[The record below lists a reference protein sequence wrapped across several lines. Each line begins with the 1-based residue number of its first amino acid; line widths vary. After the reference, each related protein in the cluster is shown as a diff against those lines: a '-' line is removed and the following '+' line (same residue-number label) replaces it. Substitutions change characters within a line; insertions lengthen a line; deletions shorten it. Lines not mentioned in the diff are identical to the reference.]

1 MSGLTVVIGD
11 GSRALYPKI
20 STLRLRC
27 SCFCETSKG
36 GGGEANHEERGGTLG
51 EGVEI
56 FFLNKN
62 WWVC

>member
-1 MSGLTVVIGD
+1 MSGLTVVIEG

-36 GGGEANHEERGGTLG
+36 GGGGGG
-51 EGVEI
+51 GRS
-56 FFLNKN
+56 
-62 WWVC
+62 

>member
-1 MSGLTVVIGD
+1 MSGLTVVIGG

-36 GGGEANHEERGGTLG
+36 GANHAERGGTLG
-51 EGVEI
+51 GGGRD
-56 FFLNKN
+56 FFKIKL
-62 WWVC
+62 VHMLI